1 MSARDNDRQ
10 PSGRIV
16 DPVASVPLGRGLSA
30 KLLVLTAVFVLIA
43 ETLIF
48 PPSAA
53 NFRLRWAEDKLNTAA
68 VAGLFLMGG
77 HSEET
82 AEALREDI
90 LSATGALRIAVRE
103 DGMSRMLVS
112 AGTVPMVDE
121 HIDVSAPID
130 PFGSIRAALSTLVWG
145 GDRMLRIH
153 GKVGATAQDFE
164 IVLPDR
170 GLRDELLVYTG
181 NIVML
186 SLFISVLTAVLVFAV
201 INRVM
206 IRPVR
211 SMTRSM
217 LAFAAEPDNPARIIR
232 PENRRDELGIAT
244 RELAAMQS
252 ELQKTL
258 GERKRLADLGLAVS
272 KINHDMRNI
281 LGAAQLMSDRLTTA
295 TDPKIQSFAPR
306 LVRTLDRAVT
316 YSQSVL
322 EYGRAQEAPPVRR
335 KVLLRQLVDDVQA
348 ILPVDGGAAIVFEN
362 GVDAALEVDC
372 DAEQMF
378 RVLSN
383 LCRNA
388 MQALTGDLDAA
399 IVKRLSVSARREG
412 AVVIISIVDTGPGLP
427 KKARDN
433 LFAAFRGSA
442 RSGGTGLG
450 LAIALEL
457 VRAHGGTLELVE
469 SRGGHTEFAI
479 TIPDQPVDL
488 ERLRGQQRRHAG

>member
-1 MSARDNDRQ
+1 MSAQGQENSDGA
-10 PSGRIV
+10 SIA
-16 DPVASVPLGRGLSA
+16 DPVGRVPLGRGLSV

-43 ETLIF
+43 ESLIF

-53 NFRLRWAEDKLNTAA
+53 NFRERWARDKLNTAA
-68 VAGLFLMGG
+68 VAGLFLMGEK
-77 HSEET
+77 SEET
-82 AEALREDI
+82 ARNLREEI
-90 LSATGALRIAVRE
+90 LAATGVLQIAVRE

-112 AGTVPMVDE
+112 AGKVPMVDE
-121 HIDVSAPID
+121 HLDMSAPIR
-130 PFGSIRAALSTLVWG
+130 PLGSILAAISTLVTG
-145 GDRMLRIH
+145 GDRILRIY
-153 GKVGATAQDFE
+153 GRVGAANQEFE
-164 IVLPDR
+164 IVIPDAE
-170 GLRDELLVYTG
+170 LRNALLVYTR
-181 NIVML
+181 NIVLL

-201 INRVM
+201 LNRVM

-232 PENRRDELGIAT
+232 PEERNDELGIAT

-295 TDPKIQSFAPR
+295 NDPKIQSFAPR

-316 YSQSVL
+316 YTQSVL
-322 EYGRAQEAPPVRR
+322 EYGRAQEAPPARR
-335 KVLLRQLVDDVQA
+335 KVALRQLVEDVHAVLPIDDGMA
-348 ILPVDGGAAIVFEN
+348 IRFEN
-362 GVDAALEVDC
+362 GVDERLEVDC

-378 RVLSN
+378 RVLTN

-388 MQALTGDLDAA
+388 IQALLAETDTAV
-399 IVKRLSVSARREG
+399 VKRLSVSASRQG
-412 AVVIISIVDTGPGLP
+412 AVSVIRIVDTGPGLP

-433 LFAAFRGSA
+433 LFAAFKGSA

-457 VRAHGGTLELVE
+457 VRAHGGTLDLVE

-479 TIPDQPVDL
+479 SIPDQPVSLDS
-488 ERLRGQQRRHAG
+488 LRGQRHRHAG